1 MGFDYDS
8 DDLTSS
14 SVLKAEHINDAV
26 DSMQSFVNQGITRTE
41 LKDAVAISDP
51 VNPYSKQ
58 GFVNSNLVYR
68 PEFYGSPSPRMMAV
82 SGQTHFRENG
92 NSWSDAAIFNAE
104 ISGESFTGVPGMC
117 TRLKL
122 RHSAIVNIM
131 CSFYAFEFGGVNES
145 KRDIG
150 SFHGQGS
157 EGYESLEAGFS
168 RIMVNGDAKSWTER
182 TMFTSLVT
190 PRRAVSK
197 GTTKFIIGSKERGEF
212 SHVARGFLFFP
223 MVGRRLHHCV
233 HQLTLS
239 EGVHDVGLAIK
250 PKRVGRSDEIRVL
263 TNQGLSND
271 PAYAIKE
278 GLRIEESSL
287 PHFPQKKHIFILSRN
302 MVVDAYYLD
311 NDPQ

>member
-92 NSWSDAAIFNAE
+92 NSWSDGAIFNAE

-145 KRDIG
+145 KRDNRG
-150 SFHGQGS
+150 SIHNQGS
-157 EGYESLEAGFS
+157 TGYESSEAAFT
-168 RIMVNGDAKSWTER
+168 RIMVNGDAKAWTER
-182 TMFTSLVT
+182 TVFTSLIT
-190 PRRAVSK
+190 PRRAISIGNSK
-197 GTTKFIIGSKERGEF
+197 FDIGSKERAEF

-250 PKRVGRSDEIRVL
+250 PKRVGRLDEIRVL
-263 TNQGLSND
+263 TRQGLASDN
-271 PAYAIKE
+271 AIKE
-278 GLRIEESSL
+278 SLGIEESSL

-302 MVVDAYYLD
+302 IVVDAYYLD